1 MEKLTRNEE
10 SRWRNGFVSGAVYH
24 GDKEHIGFLNRVYN
38 LSSQSNPLHSDVWP
52 STVKY
57 EAEIVAMTARM
68 LGSQAVDTGTGERMC
83 GTVTTGGTESI
94 LLAVKT
100 YRDRARR
107 ERGIQHPEMILP
119 VTAHA
124 AFYKAAHYFGIT
136 PVKIPV
142 DSAWRADVGAAR
154 NAMGKNTILIVGSAP
169 SFPHGIIDPIKPLSD
184 LARER
189 GIGFHTDACLGG
201 FVLPWAE
208 RLGYRVEPFD
218 FRLPGVSSI
227 SVDTHKYGYAAK
239 GSSVILYRS
248 KELRRYQYFKITEWP
263 GGLYFSPTTLGSRP
277 GGLIASCWAS
287 LVSTGE
293 SGYLAATKR
302 ILETAEWIKK
312 GIAEIPELFVLG
324 NPLWVIA
331 FGSKTLDV
339 YRINEHMARKGWN
352 LNGFHKPPCLHLCV
366 TLRHTD
372 ERFAE
377 RFIQDLTASVE
388 KVKTHPKQ
396 KYRMAPVYGMAATFP
411 DRSAVADLLDRYM
424 DLL

>member
-1 MEKLTRNEE
+1 MNKTPLDEGVLKKLWSRLLAALLKSAKTVPSVRKRIEGKYDGIMEELKELVKPHTCSSFCFSRIPEKGIHRETILAEMEKLTRNEE
-10 SRWRNGFVSGAVYH
+10 SRWRDGFVSGAVYH
-24 GDKEHIGFLNRVYN
+24 GDQEHIGFLNRVYN

-68 LGSQAVDTGTGERMC
+68 LGSQAVDTGTGERVC

-100 YRDRARR
+100 YRDRAR
-107 ERGIQHPEMILP
+107 
-119 VTAHA
+119 
-124 AFYKAAHYFGIT
+124 
-136 PVKIPV
+136 
-142 DSAWRADVGAAR
+142 
-154 NAMGKNTILIVGSAP
+154 
-169 SFPHGIIDPIKPLSD
+169 
-184 LARER
+184 RER

-248 KELRRYQYFKITEWP
+248 KKLRRYQYFKITEWP

-277 GGLIASCWAS
+277 GELIASCWAS

-302 ILETAEWIKK
+302 ILETAERIKK

-339 YRINEHMARKGWN
+339 YRINKHMARKEWN
-352 LNGFHKPPCLHLCV
+352 LNGLHKPPCLHLCV

-424 DLL
+424 DLLYEV